1 MRSGRPILTLVD
13 EFLANHDIRE
23 VSRKKYRDN
32 LHVFIWWV
40 TRNAN
45 PQILKRSDIIRYKE
59 WLLKSE
65 KKAQTIDNYL
75 ATVRQFFR
83 YLEEVGEWENIAA
96 GIRSPRKSN
105 EFRKDHL
112 RPEQVIRLLDSIDRI
127 SIQGSR
133 DYAII
138 NLMVRTG
145 LRCVE
150 VCRMNVADMT
160 FHDDTWLIKI
170 QGKGRI
176 DKDRTLGITNKVV
189 FPVMEY
195 LDFRNNLNENQPLFM
210 NHSHGSKGTRMSPV
224 FLSKMIKRY
233 YRAVGINDP
242 KLTAHSLRHTFAVS
256 TLIAGA
262 DIFDV
267 QQMLGHS
274 DVKTTNIYLLS
285 IAQEQ
290 ARKGTPVRLLD
301 DLFGNGKKPG
311 KNEQKQPLSLGTG
324 KERRSLLATDYT
336 IYNGK

>member
-1 MRSGRPILTLVD
+1 MRSGKPILQLVD

-32 LHVFIWWV
+32 LHVFVWWA

-45 PQILKRSDIIRYKE
+45 IEAFKRSDIIRYKE
-59 WLLKSE
+59 WLVKSE

-83 YLEEVGEWENIAA
+83 YLEEEGEWENIAA
-96 GIRSPRKSN
+96 GVKSPRKST

-112 RPEQVIRLLDSIDRI
+112 RPEQVTRLLQSIDR
-127 SIQGSR
+127 STLQGRR

-145 LRCVE
+145 IRCIE
-150 VCRMNVADMT
+150 LCRMNVKDMT
-160 FHDDTWLIKI
+160 IENDSWVIRI
-170 QGKGRI
+170 QGKGRT
-176 DKDRTLGITNKVV
+176 DKDRVLGVTERVV
-189 FPVMEY
+189 DPVREY
-195 LDFRNNLNENQPLFM
+195 LEQVMPIGENDPLFM
-210 NHSHGSKGTRMSPV
+210 NFAHGSMKTRMKPV

-233 YRAVGINDP
+233 LKTVGINDP
-242 KLTAHSLRHTFAVS
+242 RITAHSLRHTFAVS
-256 TLIAGA
+256 VLVAGA
-262 DIFDV
+262 HVFDV

-274 DVKTTNIYLLS
+274 DIKTTNIYLLS

-301 DLFGNGKKPG
+301 NMFGNQGKQG
-311 KNEQKQPLSLGTG
+311 KNEKKPASD
-324 KERRSLLATDYT
+324 AV
-336 IYNGK
+336 